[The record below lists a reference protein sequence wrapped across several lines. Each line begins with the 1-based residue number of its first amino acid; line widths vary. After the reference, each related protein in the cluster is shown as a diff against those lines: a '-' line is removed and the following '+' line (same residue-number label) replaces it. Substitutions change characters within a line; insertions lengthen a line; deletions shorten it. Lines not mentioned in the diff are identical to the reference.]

1 MNPRWLLVRRM
12 RGPAFLV
19 LFGITALLN
28 QFDILS
34 FGQSWPLYLILAGLI
49 ALAERAA
56 FQPEMPPYPG
66 TGQPSAYGGYQPPA
80 TPAPGTSIVPAS
92 PSTAT
97 EGLASREGER

>member
-34 FGQSWPLYLILAGLI
+34 FGQSWPLYLILAGVI

-56 FQPEMPPYPG
+56 FQPEVPPYPV
-66 TGQPSAYGGYQPPA
+66 TGQPTASAGYQPPV
-80 TPAPGTSIVPAS
+80 PGSSIVPAS
-92 PSTAT
+92 STST